1 MEGMSPENSFLSL
14 PQSKRERLQGWVFT
28 SHDVLCLRCLGYTVY
43 MVIEVFNGIILKTQ
57 NFTERKQINNSTDRR
72 AKGKAD

>member
-1 MEGMSPENSFLSL
+1 
-14 PQSKRERLQGWVFT
+14 
-28 SHDVLCLRCLGYTVY
+28 